1 MRACKYH
8 EKALLKAAK
17 DSDTHTVASLIEAG
31 TDPVCTDE
39 VRVCACV
46 VVCLC
51 GFRIMC
57 VCVVYVC
64 VCVCACM
71 YI

>member
-8 EKALLKAAK
+8 EKALLKAAE
-17 DSDTHTVASLIEAG
+17 DGDTHTVASLIEAG

-46 VVCLC
+46 V
-51 GFRIMC
+51 C
-57 VCVVYVC
+57 VFVC
-64 VCVCACM
+64 VCVRARVAGIAGRWRDV
-71 YI
+71 YHT